1 MMYYLRWP
9 PFWPPLSEDFTQLVE
24 FLARDVVSLQ
34 GNSIW
39 VLWLQYQ
46 GIIIIFW
53 FCAFIY
59 LSKILILRELLRI
72 PLTKCKLVSSFQTN
86 FKLLNYHNIV
96 RKNALILRRV
106 YSNLFEFIG
115 KLLHIST
122 RYSRL
127 HPHIL
132 AYRTCSLST
141 SSCSVIG
148 TFFSL

>member
-1 MMYYLRWP
+1 MYYLRWP

-34 GNSIW
+34 GNSIL

-59 LSKILILRELLRI
+59 LSKILIFRELLRI
-72 PLTKCKLVSSFQTN
+72 PLTKCKLVSRHIIF
-86 FKLLNYHNIV
+86 
-96 RKNALILRRV
+96 
-106 YSNLFEFIG
+106 FEFIR

-122 RYSRL
+122 TDSILTSWHIERVLYRRL
-127 HPHIL
+127 L
-132 AYRTCSLST
+132 ALSSALSSLWKESQEFLLN
-141 SSCSVIG
+141 VPR
-148 TFFSL
+148 LLDDKNLL

>member
-1 MMYYLRWP
+1 MYYLRWP

-34 GNSIW
+34 GNSIL

-72 PLTKCKLVSSFQTN
+72 PLTKCKLVSRHIIF
-86 FKLLNYHNIV
+86 
-96 RKNALILRRV
+96 
-106 YSNLFEFIG
+106 FEFIR

-122 RYSRL
+122 TDSILTSWHIERVPYQRL
-127 HPHIL
+127 PAPSL
-132 AYRTCSLST
+132 ALSSLWKESQEFLLN
-141 SSCSVIG
+141 VPR
-148 TFFSL
+148 LLDDKNLL